1 MQGYIMRRVVLV
13 FPTLVIV
20 SFLVFFLVRVMPGDY
35 VHAKLGDIAYT
46 PQEAQDLRHRLGL
59 DRPIYR
65 QYAIWIGGILRGD
78 LGESLITRESVR
90 TELGERLEVT
100 LELGA
105 LSLMFTVLIGAPI
118 GVLAAVRRDSLLDYV
133 LRSAAILGLA
143 VPGFWIAIVVL
154 VYASI
159 WFGWSPPIIYH
170 RFTSDPANNMQQFL
184 LPAAIMALGT
194 AAVVMRMTRSMVLE
208 VLGQD
213 YIRTARAK
221 GLREVAV
228 LVRHALRN
236 ALIPVVTV
244 VGVSVASLL
253 GGTVIFENIF
263 ALPGVGRY
271 MIQAVAARDY
281 PVIEGVSLALTVG
294 IVLVNLFVD
303 VSYSLLDPRIRFR
316 TEG

>member
-1 MQGYIMRRVVLV
+1 MQRYIIQRVMLV
-13 FPTLVIV
+13 VPTLIIV
-20 SFLVFFLVRVMPGDY
+20 SFLVFFLVRIMPGDY

-46 PQEAQDLRHRLGL
+46 PEEAQELRHRLGL
-59 DRPIYR
+59 DRPIYH
-65 QYAIWIGGILRGD
+65 QYAIWISDILRGD
-78 LGESLITRESVR
+78 LGESLVTRESVR
-90 TELGERLEVT
+90 TELGERVEVT

-105 LSLMFTVLIGAPI
+105 LSLIFTVLIGVPI

-143 VPGFWIAIVVL
+143 IPGFWIATVVL

-159 WFGWSPPIIYH
+159 WFGWSPPIIYQ
-170 RFTSDPANNMQQFL
+170 RFTENPSSNMQQFL
-184 LPAAIMALGT
+184 LPAAIMALGA

-213 YIRTARAK
+213 YVRTARAK
-221 GLREVAV
+221 GLRELIV

-244 VGVSVASLL
+244 LGVSVASLL

-281 PVIEGVSLALTVG
+281 PVVEGVSLALTVG
-294 IVLVNLFVD
+294 IVLVNLLVD

>member
-13 FPTLVIV
+13 VPTLVIV
-20 SFLVFFLVRVMPGDY
+20 SFLVFFFVRVMPGDY

-65 QYAIWIGGILRGD
+65 QYAIWMGGILRGD

-100 LELGA
+100 LELGSLA
-105 LSLMFTVLIGAPI
+105 LILTVLIGVPI

-221 GLREVAV
+221 GLREVVV

-236 ALIPVVTV
+236 ALIPVVTIL
-244 VGVSVASLL
+244 GVSVASLL

-281 PVIEGVSLALTVG
+281 PVIEGVCLALTVA
-294 IVLVNLFVD
+294 IVLVNLVVD
-303 VSYSLLDPRIRFR
+303 LSYSLLDPRIRFR
-316 TEG
+316 TE

>member
-13 FPTLVIV
+13 VPTLVIV
-20 SFLVFFLVRVMPGDY
+20 SFLVFFFVRVMPGDY

-65 QYAIWIGGILRGD
+65 QYAIWMGGILRGD

-100 LELGA
+100 LELGSLA
-105 LSLMFTVLIGAPI
+105 LIFTVLIGVPI

-170 RFTSDPANNMQQFL
+170 RFTDDPATNMQQFL

-221 GLREVAV
+221 GLREVVV

-236 ALIPVVTV
+236 ALIPVVTIL
-244 VGVSVASLL
+244 GVSVASLL

-281 PVIEGVSLALTVG
+281 PVIEGVCLALTVA
-294 IVLVNLFVD
+294 IVLVNLVVD
-303 VSYSLLDPRIRFR
+303 LSYSLLDPRIRFR
-316 TEG
+316 TE

>member
-1 MQGYIMRRVVLV
+1 MQGYIMRRVMLV
-13 FPTLVIV
+13 VPTFIIV

-46 PQEAQDLRHRLGL
+46 PEEAQELRHRLGL

-65 QYAIWIGGILRGD
+65 QYAIWMGGILRGD

-100 LELGA
+100 LELGSLA
-105 LSLMFTVLIGAPI
+105 LILTVLIGAPI

-159 WFGWSPPIIYH
+159 WLGWSPPIIYH
-170 RFTSDPANNMQQFL
+170 RFTDDPATNMQQFF

-221 GLREVAV
+221 GLREVVV

-236 ALIPVVTV
+236 ALIPVVTIL
-244 VGVSVASLL
+244 GVSVASLL

-281 PVIEGVSLALTVG
+281 PVIEGVSLALTVA
-294 IVLVNLFVD
+294 IVLVNLVVD

-316 TEG
+316 TE